1 MKKRTLVLLLSL
13 LLCCSMLFASCNQK
27 GDPTE
32 GITTENT
39 DPGNTPTPPAYVPA
53 DEAADKALIVNT
65 LSTWRNPENLP
76 TEDDFNQEAIE
87 NALKALAFEVS
98 NVTVTQNN
106 KTETV
111 VETMT
116 LKDLTVHFADS
127 EMDVYAIASTAGDL
141 LALMSPKDAEGKTGD
156 YLSAIEDLAKRIN
169 DLMNSEDAPAIELPP
184 IPEDINEKLPKL
196 TSEHLTHKGEGEYAI
211 EVSYYVALSEYII
224 DIMYGIEDSASLD
237 PDTASELRA
246 IKATVKSYIEDINPY
261 IALTVQNNVF
271 TELDIKLDVKDAVIE
286 ELMGNSFNEEL
297 KLSVALNL
305 GLTEESLY
313 PLTVSVDAML
323 PTPGGIVEAPATPD
337 DGSSNT
343 TEPAKTYFAFSAIQA
358 NLAVKLANL
367 ALADAKVVDV
377 NFSIEGYRKT
387 YTMDNEG
394 ALTEVDG
401 KKEDQFKQTLAL
413 AISTVEAK
421 KSVKLDATYT
431 DSYERN
437 GEAVTDTQVVT
448 GQLKFADIADIVLS
462 DKAKAKLELYNTKYL
477 PNKQAIQTKIDEI
490 IADEYW
496 DTLFATPVT
505 DPDSYYETVGDEM
518 AYDVVVYY
526 MAEYGI
532 YVSFYVDYDY
542 IEVSGTDGSTESV
555 QVYYL
560 ALDAISFEEDDSAA
574 YTLTIDTNNDLILT
588 PVENN

>member
-286 ELMGNSFNEEL
+286 ELMGKSFNEEL
-297 KLSVALNL
+297 KLSVALNI
-305 GLTEESLY
+305 GLTEGSLY
-313 PLTVSVDAML
+313 PLTVSVDTML
-323 PTPGGIVEAPATPD
+323 PGASYATPPTA
-337 DGSSNT
+337 DGNGNVSSN
-343 TEPAKTYFAFSAIQA
+343 EPVKTYFSFSAINA
-358 NLAVKLANL
+358 DLSVKLANL

-377 NFSIEGYRKT
+377 NFSIEGYQKT

-413 AISTVEAK
+413 SISTVEAK
-421 KSVKLDATYT
+421 KSVKLDATFADT
-431 DSYERN
+431 YESD
-437 GEAVTDTQVVT
+437 GQQKTDTRVVT

-496 DTLFATPVT
+496 DTLFATPIT